1 MPNRAKCNDIT
12 WQGHAD
18 CRHCSVRHLV
28 LFVNLADAD
37 LDRTLAPIDELTY
50 APQTPLYRAGERG
63 AHAYTVRSGLLK
75 LVQYLPNGTQ
85 RIVRL
90 LRPGDVAGLEILV
103 RGAYHH
109 SAVCIEATAV
119 CRIPIAVL
127 KDLDARKPALHRE
140 LMARWQRSLDQAD
153 NVITLFSTGNSQAR
167 VARLLLHLRHLPGE
181 AACNLLSREDMS
193 ALLGIT
199 VETASRIVADFKRR
213 NLIRTDN
220 GQCECDTPGL
230 QALAQD

>member
-28 LFVNLADAD
+28 LFASLADAD
-37 LDRTLAPIDELTY
+37 LGRTLAPIDELTY
-50 APQTPLYRAGERG
+50 APQVSLYRAGGRG
-63 AHAYTVRSGLLK
+63 EHVYTLRRGLLK

-90 LRPGDVAGLEILV
+90 LRPGDVAGLEVLISG
-103 RGAYHH
+103 RYHH
-109 SAVCIEATAV
+109 SAICIEATNV

-127 KDLDARKPALHRE
+127 KDLDSKKPALHRE

-153 NVITLFSTGNSQAR
+153 DIITLFSTGSSQAR

-181 AACNLLSREDMS
+181 TACNLLSREDMS

-199 VETASRIVADFKRR
+199 VETASRIVANFKRK
-213 NLIRTDN
+213 NLIRTGN